1 MLNEKSH
8 WTGVTCASIHFL
20 TRLLQWLVDPDA
32 PQQLRTDAA
41 VIMGSI
47 AKGTMENVNTLV
59 EEGCVS
65 VLIKGT

>member
-1 MLNEKSH
+1 
-8 WTGVTCASIHFL
+8 
-20 TRLLQWLVDPDA
+20 VDPDA

-65 VLIKGT
+65 VLIKGTLLQSALRGVSCVASFITIDEQLQ